1 MQQWYGLKGRAKAW
15 SGVNF
20 LHAGYLKSWHFCNP
34 IMTRMAAQLPTVLIL
49 AAGRGERFLA
59 AGGTD
64 KLQEMLL
71 GRRVRDWVTQ
81 AAHDSGLPWHV
92 VEAAHTAH
100 IANPG
105 MGDSIAC
112 GVAATAGAAGWLV
125 LPADLPLIQA
135 SSLLAVAKA
144 LQNHTVV
151 VPFCAGQR
159 GHPVGFAPQARDELL
174 ALRGDGGAA
183 SVVAAW
189 KQRGGVGT
197 VELKDVGCITDVDT
211 PDALRAAQALA
222 LQMRGNQSVG
232 E

>member
-1 MQQWYGLKGRAKAW
+1 M
-15 SGVNF
+15 
-20 LHAGYLKSWHFCNP
+20 H
-34 IMTRMAAQLPTVLIL
+34 RMVAQLPTVLIL
-49 AAGRGERFLA
+49 AAGRGERFRA

-81 AAHDSGLPWHV
+81 AARGSGLPWHV
-92 VEAAHTAH
+92 VEAAHTGH
-100 IANPG
+100 ITNPG

-112 GVAATAGAAGWLV
+112 GVAATAGAAGWLI

-135 SSLLAVAKA
+135 ASLLAVARM
-144 LQNHTVV
+144 LQNHKVV
-151 VPFCAGQR
+151 IPFFAGQR
-159 GHPVGFAPQARDELL
+159 GHPVGFGPQTRDELL
-174 ALRGDGGAA
+174 ALRGDSGAA

-197 VELKDVGCITDVDT
+197 VELEDVGCITDVDT

-222 LQMRGNQSVG
+222 LQGQETRSVG

>member
-1 MQQWYGLKGRAKAW
+1 MQQWYGWKSHAEALP
-15 SGVNF
+15 GVNF
-20 LHAGYLKSWHFCNP
+20 LHAGSLKSWHFRNL
-34 IMTRMAAQLPTVLIL
+34 IMGPMATQLPTVLIL
-49 AAGRGERFLA
+49 AAGRGERFRA

-64 KLQEMLL
+64 KLQEILL

-81 AAHDSGLPWHV
+81 AARDSGLPWHV

-100 IANPG
+100 ITKPG

-112 GVAATAGAAGWLV
+112 GVAATASAAGWLI

-159 GHPVGFAPQARDELL
+159 GHPVGFGPQAREELL

-189 KQRGGVGT
+189 KQRGGVG
-197 VELKDVGCITDVDT
+197 VLELEDVGCITDVDT

-222 LQMRGNQSVG
+222 LQAGQPVG

>member
-1 MQQWYGLKGRAKAW
+1 
-15 SGVNF
+15 
-20 LHAGYLKSWHFCNP
+20 
-34 IMTRMAAQLPTVLIL
+34 MAAQLPTVLIL
-49 AAGRGERFLA
+49 AAGRGERFRA

-64 KLQEMLL
+64 KLQEILL

-81 AAHDSGLPWHV
+81 AACDSGLPWHV

-100 IANPG
+100 ISNPG

-112 GVAATAGAAGWLV
+112 GVAATAGAAGWLI

-135 SSLLAVAKA
+135 ASLLAVARE
-144 LQNHTVV
+144 LNDHTVV
-151 VPFCAGQR
+151 VPLCAGQR
-159 GHPVGFAPQARDELL
+159 GHPVGFGPQARDALL

-189 KQRGGVGT
+189 KQRGGVG
-197 VELKDVGCITDVDT
+197 VLELEDLGCITDVDT

-222 LQMRGNQSVG
+222 LQRHATRSVG

>member
-1 MQQWYGLKGRAKAW
+1 MG
-15 SGVNF
+15 
-20 LHAGYLKSWHFCNP
+20 P
-34 IMTRMAAQLPTVLIL
+34 MAAQLPTVLIL
-49 AAGRGERFLA
+49 AAGRGERFRA

-64 KLQEMLL
+64 KLQEILL

-81 AAHDSGLPWHV
+81 AARDSGLPWHV

-100 IANPG
+100 ITKPG

-112 GVAATAGAAGWLV
+112 GVAATTGAAGWLV

-135 SSLLAVAKA
+135 DSLLAVAQA
-144 LQNHTVV
+144 LQGHSVI

-159 GHPVGFAPQARDELL
+159 GHPVGFGPQAREELL

-183 SVVAAW
+183 LVVTAW
-189 KQRGGVGT
+189 KQRGGVG
-197 VELKDVGCITDVDT
+197 VLELEDVGCITDVDT

>member
-1 MQQWYGLKGRAKAW
+1 
-15 SGVNF
+15 
-20 LHAGYLKSWHFCNP
+20 
-34 IMTRMAAQLPTVLIL
+34 MAVQLPSVLIL
-49 AAGRGERFLA
+49 AAGRGERFRA

-81 AAHDSGLPWHV
+81 AARDSGLPWHV

-100 IANPG
+100 INSPG

-112 GVAATAGAAGWLV
+112 GVAATAGAAGWLI
-125 LPADLPLIQA
+125 LPADLPLVQA
-135 SSLLAVAKA
+135 SSLLAVASA
-144 LQNHTVV
+144 LHKHTVV
-151 VPFCAGQR
+151 VPLYAGQR
-159 GHPVGFAPQARDELL
+159 GHPVGFGPQARDELL

-189 KQRGGVGT
+189 KQRGGLGVL
-197 VELKDVGCITDVDT
+197 ELEDVGCITDVDT

-222 LQMRGNQSVG
+222 RQIQAGQQGG